1 MPSVDAALR
10 AARTRIDPVD
20 AELLLLHVIAKPPAW
35 RFAHGDAELDD
46 DAAVRFEN
54 LVARC
59 ERGEP
64 VAYLAGT
71 RGFWG
76 LDLGVTPATL
86 IPRVDTE
93 LLVEWALSRIPP
105 DVPARV
111 ADLGTGSGA
120 IALAIARERP
130 SARVMAV
137 DISADALVV
146 ARSNAA
152 AHGID
157 NVAFVQGDWY
167 AGLAEAR
174 FDVIV
179 SNPPYLGEADPHLT
193 QGALPHEPRGAL
205 VSGIDGLDAI
215 ASIARDAPS
224 HLTPAG
230 WLGIEHGSTQGDAV
244 RALLGDAGLVDVE
257 TRRDLE
263 HRDRIT
269 VGRLAS

>member
-10 AARTRIDPVD
+10 TARTRIDPVD

-35 RFAHGDAELDD
+35 RFAHGDAALDA
-46 DAAVRFEN
+46 DAASRFET

-64 VAYLAGT
+64 VAYLTGT

-157 NVAFVQGDWY
+157 NVQFEHGDWF
-167 AGLAEAR
+167 AGFAEAR

>member
-1 MPSVDAALR
+1 M
-10 AARTRIDPVD
+10 
-20 AELLLLHVIAKPPAW
+20 
-35 RFAHGDAELDD
+35 
-46 DAAVRFEN
+46 
-54 LVARC
+54 
-59 ERGEP
+59 
-64 VAYLAGT
+64 
-71 RGFWG
+71 
-76 LDLGVTPATL
+76 
-86 IPRVDTE
+86 
-93 LLVEWALSRIPP
+93 
-105 DVPARV
+105 
-111 ADLGTGSGA
+111 
-120 IALAIARERP
+120 
-130 SARVMAV
+130 
-137 DISADALVV
+137 
-146 ARSNAA
+146 
-152 AHGID
+152 
-157 NVAFVQGDWY
+157 
-167 AGLAEAR
+167 
-174 FDVIV
+174 IV